1 MNATLPSGLMQSD
14 STDNISKMRE
24 AIFGTS
30 SRQIPQPLNQRLGA
44 LTDIQRGLFQ
54 MYAKFALM
62 MIKMQ
67 YKQFGY
73 SKQSYDTLIYSVN
86 KGMQPELKSTL
97 VELLETIAPIEV
109 REETNAKPNGRS
121 IYDNP
126 KFFPPRDTDNGGPNP
141 RASIGGRDTA
151 QQIEAPSATIST
163 EETLFNSVNTALL
176 NSNNTTEGTD
186 AANKT
191 LRNKLEASE
200 SSGRS
205 DAEITLDDG
214 RRYVGKLQFGEARLK
229 DYQNATG
236 TSFSQDDFK
245 DNIDLQER
253 VEEWHI
259 KDLAKAVD
267 DLGDAAKD
275 YSKEG
280 LLAIGHLGGKSSIK
294 KYVES
299 KGEYDPEDQ
308 LGTSLSDYY
317 NNFSGDV

>member
-14 STDNISKMRE
+14 STDNITIMTE
-24 AIFGTS
+24 AILDTS
-30 SRQIPQPLNQRLGA
+30 KQIPKPLNQRLGA
-44 LTDIQRGLFQ
+44 LTDIQRGLLQ
-54 MYAKFALM
+54 TYAKFALM
-62 MIKMQ
+62 MMKMQ
-67 YKQFGY
+67 YSQYGY
-73 SKQSYDTLIYSVN
+73 SKESYNSLISRVN
-86 KGMQPELKSTL
+86 RGMQPELKATL

-109 REETNAKPNGRS
+109 REEPEVKPNGMS
-121 IYDNP
+121 FYENP
-126 KFFPPRDTDNGGPNP
+126 KYFPQDLQQK
-141 RASIGGRDTA
+141 ASDRVK
-151 QQIEAPSATIST
+151 E
-163 EETLFNSVNTALL
+163 FK
-176 NSNNTTEGTD
+176 
-186 AANKT
+186 AAA
-191 LRNKLEASE
+191 KLDDESPVPFVRRPTQEPEQLSFIDQLGQSE
-200 SSGRS
+200 SSNRT

-214 RRYVGKLQFGEARLK
+214 RRYTGRLQFGEARLK

-236 TSFSQDDFK
+236 TNFSQDEFK

-267 DLGDAAKD
+267 DLGDSAKG

-299 KGEYDPEDQ
+299 KGQYDPEDQ

-317 NNFSGDV
+317 NKFSGAV